1 LQRPSGIVRTDTTR
15 VALVS
20 PHLLVRSALRCLLE
34 SRGIH
39 VEGEAG
45 TAAEARALF
54 AAEAPDLVLVDV
66 GATGGV
72 TVRARAGAAATSS
85 VVAMDQTP
93 EALIHAIQQ
102 AASRFT
108 RRRIETGYEV
118 MKIQSLTR
126 REREIVGLVGE
137 GLKNHH
143 IAGRLVISPA
153 TVRNHLT
160 SILDK
165 LDLGDRFELAVY
177 AFRHGLVTY
186 PQPGAAAPSAASAAR

>member
-1 LQRPSGIVRTDTTR
+1 LQRLSGIVQTHGTR

-20 PHLLVRSALRCLLE
+20 PHLLVRSALRCLLQ

-39 VEGEAG
+39 VAGEAG

-72 TVRARAGAAATSS
+72 TVHARAGAAGTSS
-85 VVAMDQTP
+85 VVAMDQSP

-108 RRRIETGYEV
+108 RRRIETDYEV

-177 AFRHGLVTY
+177 AYRHGLVTY
-186 PQPGAAAPSAASAAR
+186 PQQAAAAPSAASAAR